1 MFVNIFSWREF
12 ITLSF
17 YMIYY
22 IEIVVTPLTKVLHE
36 LSAQRANTVARL
48 LVNEGLMP
56 IVFKFKPT
64 ARLKPIDIVLLKIK
78 RKISFLAV

>member
-22 IEIVVTPLTKVLHE
+22 VEIVVTPLIKVLHE

-48 LVNEGLMP
+48 LVNEGLIP
-56 IVFKFKPT
+56 VAFKFKPI
-64 ARLKPIDIVLLKIK
+64 A
-78 RKISFLAV
+78 

>member
-48 LVNEGLMP
+48 LVNEGLIP
-56 IVFKFKPT
+56 VAFKFKPI
-64 ARLKPIDIVLLKIK
+64 AKP
-78 RKISFLAV
+78 

>member
-22 IEIVVTPLTKVLHE
+22 VEIVVTPLIKVLHE

-48 LVNEGLMP
+48 LVNEGLIP
-56 IVFKFKPT
+56 AAFKFKPI
-64 ARLKPIDIVLLKIK
+64 A
-78 RKISFLAV
+78 

>member
-22 IEIVVTPLTKVLHE
+22 VEIVVTPLTKVLHE

-48 LVNEGLMP
+48 LVNEGLIP
-56 IVFKFKPT
+56 VAFKFKPI
-64 ARLKPIDIVLLKIK
+64 A
-78 RKISFLAV
+78 